1 MCASIAVEFIRTQI
15 PLTSD
20 ISLNSSQYVNHS
32 QLECRGSFG
41 FVPLENFSCNY
52 SYANVPLKVFLC
64 KSFSESISHASIH
77 LEVFPKK
84 FPSKGKWKDASR
96 RTPQHSRRSSPE
108 RKSERVPTKIDNCLL
123 FKFFLS
129 PGRERAL
136 FRRRGTLKLDIPGI
150 SI

>member
-96 RTPQHSRRSSPE
+96 RE